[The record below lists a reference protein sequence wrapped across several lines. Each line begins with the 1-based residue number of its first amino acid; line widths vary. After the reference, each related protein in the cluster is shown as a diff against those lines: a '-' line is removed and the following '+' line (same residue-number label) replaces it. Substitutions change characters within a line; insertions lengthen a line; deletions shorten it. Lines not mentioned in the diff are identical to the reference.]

1 MIEERLLDNETLEEE
16 KVFDIGLRPTRLADY
31 IGQEKV
37 KQSISIFI
45 QAANKRNESL
55 EHILIYGAPG
65 LGKTTLAHI
74 IAREKGAGI
83 QITSGPAIERA
94 GDLASIL
101 SNLNDGD
108 ILFIDEIHRLARPIE
123 EALYP
128 AMEDYALDLVLGKG
142 PSAKTLKLD
151 LPKFTL
157 IGATTKIGSIS
168 SPMRDRFG
176 MIHHLDLYS
185 EQEIEQIIKRAASIL
200 NIKIDKEGLKELSKR
215 SRRTPRIANRLL
227 KRIRDFAQVKAQNKI
242 TKEVAQ
248 KALDMLDVDA
258 FGLDKADRLIM
269 ETIIDKFS
277 GGPVG
282 LETIAASTNEDIE
295 TVSEVYEPY
304 LMQIGFLERTPKGRK
319 ATHQAY
325 KHLGRKYESGY

>member
-1 MIEERLLDNETLEEE
+1 MIDDRLLGSEISEEE
-16 KVFDIGLRPTRLADY
+16 KVFDIGLRPNRLSDY
-31 IGQEKV
+31 VGQEKV

-45 QAANKRNESL
+45 EAANKRNESL

-83 QITSGPAIERA
+83 QVTSGPALERA

-176 MIHHLDLYS
+176 MVHHLDLYS
-185 EQEIEQIIKRAASIL
+185 EAEIEKIIERAAKIL
-200 NIKIDKEGLKELSKR
+200 NIEIDKKGLQELSKR

-242 TKEVAQ
+242 TQDVAQ

-258 FGLDKADRLIM
+258 YGLDRADRLIM

-282 LETIAASTNEDIE
+282 VETIAASSNEDVE

-319 ATHQAY
+319 ATKLAY
-325 KHLGRKYESGY
+325 EHLGKKYGK